1 MKKLKRQL
9 RILLIT
15 RISIWIEH
23 EPCGIAWSACSR
35 FLAQLKRELAIE

>member
-1 MKKLKRQL
+1 MKNLKRQL

-15 RISIWIEH
+15 QISIWLEYG
-23 EPCGIAWSACSR
+23 PDDVGWSACSR